1 MEVAM
6 KNPYK
11 NISVM
16 RDTNDITKFPEKREF
31 DLAYKYMMQENN
43 RLQHL
48 VQCLIVQLGKIGDKF
63 PLKEID
69 KQMELFDKKH
79 KPLYKGP

>member
-1 MEVAM
+1 M
-6 KNPYK
+6 NQYYK
-11 NISVM
+11 NVSVL
-16 RDTNDITKFPEKREF
+16 RDKVDVEKKH
-31 DLAYKYMMQENN
+31 LQQEND

-48 VQCLIVQLGKIGDKF
+48 VHCLIVQLGRIGDKF

>member
-31 DLAYKYMMQENN
+31 DLAYKHMMQEND

-48 VQCLIVQLGKIGDKF
+48 VQCLIVQLGRIGDKF

-69 KQMELFDKKH
+69 RQMELFDTANKDEEEI
-79 KPLYKGP
+79 

>member
-1 MEVAM
+1 M
-6 KNPYK
+6 NQYYK
-11 NISVM
+11 NVSVL
-16 RDTNDITKFPEKREF
+16 RDKVDVEKKH
-31 DLAYKYMMQENN
+31 LQQEND

-48 VQCLIVQLGKIGDKF
+48 VHCLIVQLGRIGDKF

-79 KPLYKGP
+79 KSLYKGP

>member
-6 KNPYK
+6 TNPYK

>member
-1 MEVAM
+1 MT
-6 KNPYK
+6 NPYK

-48 VQCLIVQLGKIGDKF
+48 VQCLIVQLGKVGDKF

-69 KQMELFDKKH
+69 KQMELFDKE
-79 KPLYKGP
+79 YDNG

>member
-1 MEVAM
+1 M

-11 NISVM
+11 NISVL
-16 RDTNDITKFPEKREF
+16 RDKVDVEKKH
-31 DLAYKYMMQENN
+31 LQQEND

-48 VQCLIVQLGKIGDKF
+48 VQCLIVQLGKVRDKF

-69 KQMELFDKKH
+69 QQMELFDKKH
-79 KPLYKGP
+79 KPLYDDGGIDGTPRNT